1 MIAFPQVA
9 NLHIWM
15 NLVHLVL
22 ILIAMDAHLI
32 S

>member
-1 MIAFPQVA
+1 MMAFPQVA

-15 NLVHLVL
+15 NLVL